1 MNSNKFICLIL
12 VLISVVFAS
21 GQFSQD
27 KSKLDRL
34 LDPSAITNLDT
45 LEIKFVSRGIR
56 DVCTYLKNEDEDKFN
71 DVISKSKTV
80 NDIIPNVMKIY
91 EIDLVELATE
101 YFKRTREKAP
111 FKSRYKMSESA
122 HFRFFYPQNFFEDE
136 IAFIM
141 KESEAVFDSLENVFK
156 PDSSLETNLDIL
168 YTYRDWDKSG
178 FSKRTGDLT
187 SANRKFQMVLVN
199 SVEEVNKIY
208 GTNSG
213 TQIACTSFGT
223 DFTKDGKYVTT
234 MISAV
239 AYKSP
244 ISLIEIIHEITHSYV
259 YTLFSKPQ
267 IVQEYIDEH
276 PDARKP
282 GKIPEMVFL
291 NAFSRTSILTIEGVA
306 VWAGFNFSPYQRC
319 GFLPDARYIVNPETS
334 VKLEDL
340 LSGNIDVS
348 LFGAIFGKAPAAVG
362 SFFLSSGSFMG
373 FIADNWTSEQLMKL
387 FNGSGEVVTEKE
399 MENITGK
406 KVKEIEKQWH
416 EWMR

>member
-1 MNSNKFICLIL
+1 MNSNKLFCSIL
-12 VLISVVFAS
+12 VLILIVFTS

-27 KSKLDRL
+27 KSKLERL
-34 LDPSAITNLDT
+34 LDLSPITTLDS
-45 LEIKFVSRGIR
+45 LEKKFVSKGIR
-56 DVCTYLKNEDEDKFN
+56 DVCNHLKNEDEEKFN
-71 DVISKSKTV
+71 EVISKSKTV
-80 NDIIPNVMKIY
+80 NDVIPNVMKIY

-101 YFKRTREKAP
+101 YFKKTREKTP
-111 FKSRYKMSESA
+111 LKPRYKMLESP
-122 HFRFFYPQNFFEDE
+122 HFRLFYPQNFSEDE
-136 IAFIM
+136 ITFILY
-141 KESEAVFDSLENVFK
+141 ESEIVFDSLENVFK
-156 PDSSLETNLDIL
+156 PDSSNETNLDIL
-168 YTYRDWDKSG
+168 YTYSDWDKSG

-213 TQIACTSFGT
+213 TKIACTSFGT
-223 DFTKDGKYVTT
+223 DFTNDGKYVTT

-259 YTLFSKPQ
+259 YILFSKPQ
-267 IVQEYIDEH
+267 IIQEYVDVH
-276 PDARKP
+276 PEARKT
-282 GKIPEMVFL
+282 GNIPETVFL
-291 NAFSRTSILTIEGVA
+291 NSFSRNSILTIEGVA

-319 GFLPDARYIVNPETS
+319 GFLPDSRHIVTAES
-334 VKLEDL
+334 AAKLDDL

-348 LFGAIFGKAPAAVG
+348 LFGAIFGKAPAAVE

-373 FIADNWTSEQLMKL
+373 FIAHNWTSDQLKQL
-387 FNGSGEVVTEKE
+387 FNGSGDVITGKE
-399 MENITGK
+399 IQDITGK
-406 KVKEIEKQWH
+406 KVKEVEQQWH